1 MENFEIHSPGARLL
15 SSLSNI
21 RLANS
26 KYSSLLPKLKNHSKL
41 CFNTR
46 PGANVIKLFTM
57 VIYLHSTCVIKL
69 YYLGKYHGMAL
80 KYHAKKFYNIGPWW
94 QT

>member
-1 MENFEIHSPGARLL
+1 VENFKIHNPGARLL

-26 KYSSLLPKLKNHSKL
+26 KHSSLLPKLQKYLKV
-41 CFNTR
+41 CFSTR
-46 PGANVIKLFTM
+46 PGANVIKLFTV
-57 VIYLHSTCVIKL
+57 VINLHSTCVIKL
-69 YYLGKYHGMAL
+69 YYLGKYPGMAIN
-80 KYHAKKFYNIGPWW
+80 YNAKKFYNIGPWW